1 MVNTVGS
8 GTGGKPRDWR
18 KAMGD
23 NVATALLVYTALLIF
38 SAVKALAV
46 AMEYS
51 LVPYLLLIVLV
62 GVFIPVCRYFEKRW
76 LPLSDDAAGD
86 PAFAGLFRRDQILL
100 WLIAVGFPLL
110 LTLLFKT
117 FLGEG

>member
-1 MVNTVGS
+1 MADYANT
-8 GTGGKPRDWR
+8 GTRTKTRDWR

-23 NVATALLVYTALLIF
+23 NVATALLVYTGLQIF
-38 SAVKALAV
+38 SAIKALAV

-51 LVPYLLLIVLV
+51 LVPYLVLV
-62 GVFIPVCRYFEKRW
+62 ALVGAFIPVCRYFEKRW
-76 LPLSDDAAGD
+76 LSLSDAAAAD
-86 PAFAGLFRRDQILL
+86 SALAGLFRRDQILL
-100 WLIAVGFPLL
+100 WLVAVGLPLL